1 MFTEDYLMRIIS
13 QAMAVLM
20 TAIGL
25 RKAGKYSE
33 ALQALDQAYE
43 QLSGLPA
50 AVFKQL
56 DDTNLLAALT
66 VQGQLDIGR
75 LAVLADIFRE
85 EAEVLD
91 LQGQPGAA
99 SASFERALRLYL
111 EVVLAQDANLS
122 AENIGRV
129 ETLYSRLKKQELP
142 FETQLA
148 MYDFYGRLVGLGERE
163 LAAAGVSP
171 KQAANELAELQN
183 RLAPYLDTLSE

>member
-1 MFTEDYLMRIIS
+1 MFTEDYLMRIIN
-13 QAMAVLM
+13 QAMAALM

-33 ALQALDQAYE
+33 AMQALDQAFE

-91 LQGQPGAA
+91 LQGQPRAA
-99 SASFERALRLYL
+99 SASSARALRLYL

-122 AENIGRV
+122 AENIGRI

-148 MYDFYGRLVGLGERE
+148 MYDFYGRLVGLDERE
-163 LAAAGVSP
+163 LAASGVSP
-171 KQAANELAELQN
+171 KHAANELAELQN
-183 RLAPYLDTLSE
+183 RLAPYLDNLSE

>member
-13 QAMAVLM
+13 QTMAALM

-33 ALQALDQAYE
+33 AFQALDQAFE

-56 DDTNLLAALT
+56 DDANLLAALT
-66 VQGQLDIGR
+66 VQGQVDIGR
-75 LAVLADIFRE
+75 MAVLADLFGE
-85 EAEVLD
+85 EAEILNH
-91 LQGQPGAA
+91 QGQSGAA
-99 SASFERALRLYL
+99 SASSVRALRLYL

-122 AENIGRV
+122 AENIGRI
-129 ETLYSRLKKQELP
+129 ETLYSHLKKQELP

-148 MYDFYGRLVGLGERE
+148 LYDFYGRLVGLNERD
-163 LAAAGVSP
+163 LAAAGVNP
-171 KQAANELAELQN
+171 KHAAYELAELQN

>member
-13 QAMAVLM
+13 QAMAALM

-33 ALQALDQAYE
+33 AQQALDQAFE

-56 DDTNLLAALT
+56 DDANLLAALT

-75 LAVLADIFRE
+75 LAILADLFRE

-99 SASFERALRLYL
+99 SAPFARALRLYL

-122 AENIGRV
+122 AENIGRI
-129 ETLYSRLKKQELP
+129 ETLYSRLKQQQLP
-142 FETQLA
+142 FDTQLA
-148 MYDFYGRLVGLGERE
+148 LYDYYGRLVGLDERE
-163 LAAAGVSP
+163 LAAAGVSS
-171 KQAANELAELQN
+171 KHATYELAELQN

>member
-13 QAMAVLM
+13 QAVAALM
-20 TAIGL
+20 SAIGL
-25 RKAGKYSE
+25 KKAGKYSE

-85 EAEVLD
+85 EADVLD
-91 LQGQPGAA
+91 SRHLPGPHHPTGT
-99 SASFERALRLYL
+99 ALRRIPRRPGG
-111 EVVLAQDANLS
+111 ASSQQS
-122 AENIGRV
+122 RV
-129 ETLYSRLKKQELP
+129 ARRP
-142 FETQLA
+142 GFVRA
-148 MYDFYGRLVGLGERE
+148 HRRE
-163 LAAAGVSP
+163 PRIL
-171 KQAANELAELQN
+171 N
-183 RLAPYLDTLSE
+183 R